1 MQIKRCVDDHRELM
15 QRPDVQL
22 GLDYALGQMM
32 WDKSHGVNTLVP
44 VDGNAAAAN
53 YYMLLGAHEFIR
65 VFKSLAESPQIIP
78 PPPTD
83 PMDHKF

>member
-22 GLDYALGQMM
+22 GLDYAMAERM
-32 WDKSHGVNTLVP
+32 WEKSGGNVQVS
-44 VDGNAAAAN
+44 VDGTAAAAK
-53 YYMLLGAHEFIR
+53 YYTLLGAHEFIR